1 MSCYYI
7 NQITDALRNHGEDR
21 LPNRITIH
29 IISTIDLMISIISS
43 MFLEKRLG
51 SLTNTLI
58 HAIKNPIKRN
68 EQSRG
73 DAWMHKIVRR

>member
-29 IISTIDLMISIISS
+29 IIPTIDLNY
-43 MFLEKRLG
+43 FFDVFRK
-51 SLTNTLI
+51 
-58 HAIKNPIKRN
+58 
-68 EQSRG
+68 
-73 DAWMHKIVRR
+73 KIGIFDEHTYTRDRKSDKA